1 MLLTLLMLIILVAL
15 DRASK
20 VLLAAA
26 LANGESVTLIKGVL
40 GLELLEGGNTGA
52 AFGILQGGTGFLIV
66 ITIVLIIALMYL
78 LFCRRFASR
87 WMYISALLITAGGAG
102 NLYDRIVYGSV
113 TDFLKFLFINFP
125 VFNLADCYV
134 TVGAVIMVAY
144 LIFSGKDAPIFAAAP
159 AQGGGAAEECKD
171 ESKDA

>member
-1 MLLTLLMLIILVAL
+1 MLLTLALLIILVAL

-52 AFGILQGGTGFLIV
+52 AFGILQGGTGFLIA
-66 ITIVLIIALMYL
+66 ITVALIVALMYL
-78 LFCRRFASR
+78 LFCKRFASR
-87 WMYISALLITAGGAG
+87 WMYFSALLITAGGAG
-102 NLYDRIVYGSV
+102 NLYDRVVYGSV
-113 TDFLKFLFINFP
+113 TDFLKFLFMDFP

-134 TVGAVIMVAY
+134 TVGAAIMVCY
-144 LIFSGKDAPIFAAAP
+144 LIFAGSNAPIFAAADKKEAPP
-159 AQGGGAAEECKD
+159 AEKSAD
-171 ESKDA
+171 ESGDA